1 MKIQHP
7 VFLKKSKKCSNYQS
21 GIVSQQ
27 NGAGGGNHKFLLVVK
42 IKTPILLHLFIKK
55 NQKEETHPQSVYLS
69 FPFHQEEKHILSHS
83 VRKKENPLHLSKL
96 RGTNEKKGFKKIR

>member
-1 MKIQHP
+1 MKIKHP
-7 VFLKKSKKCSNYQS
+7 VFLKKSNKCSNYQS

-27 NGAGGGNHKFLLVVK
+27 NGRKNGGGNHKFLLVVK
-42 IKTPILLHLFIKK
+42 IKTPILL
-55 NQKEETHPQSVYLS
+55 QKEKTHPQSVYLS